1 MGGAFFSG
9 VIMDKEKLISLIL
22 GQGGATVLAC
32 VALWYISQLY
42 VEQIQTMME
51 KCDGDRI
58 MYQMNIEKLSAKLDD
73 ISTDV
78 RVIKDAQTKNH

>member
-1 MGGAFFSG
+1 MRF
-9 VIMDKEKLISLIL
+9 VMDKEKLISLIL

>member
-1 MGGAFFSG
+1 MGGAFFYG

-42 VEQIQTMME
+42 VDQISIMME
-51 KCDGDRI
+51 RCDTDRL
-58 MYQMNIEKLSAKLDD
+58 MYQEHMEKLSSKLDD
-73 ISTDV
+73 ISKDV
-78 RVIKDAQTKNH
+78 RVIKDAQSNQ

>member
-1 MGGAFFSG
+1 MRF
-9 VIMDKEKLISLIL
+9 VMDKEKLIGLIL

-32 VALWYISQLY
+32 IALWYISQLY

-58 MYQMNIEKLSAKLDD
+58 MYQLHIEKLSLKLDD

-78 RVIKDAQTKNH
+78 KDIKDAQADK

>member
-1 MGGAFFSG
+1 
-9 VIMDKEKLISLIL
+9 
-22 GQGGATVLAC
+22 
-32 VALWYISQLY
+32 LY

-58 MYQMNIEKLSAKLDD
+58 MYQLHIEKLSLKLDD

-78 RVIKDAQTKNH
+78 KDIKDAQADK